1 LYDLWNG
8 GDVDD
13 TLDDVAVTFPGAG
26 KLPAEDFINNLAAI
40 WAGLQAT
47 TGQSKYHGHAGNK
60 ATVSLTYFR
69 SEIAKMRPG

>member
-1 LYDLWNG
+1 M
-8 GDVDD
+8 
-13 TLDDVAVTFPGAG
+13 AG

>member
-1 LYDLWNG
+1 MLLNDG
-8 GDVDD
+8 G
-13 TLDDVAVTFPGAG
+13 FGRFMAG

-47 TGQSKYHGHAGNK
+47 TGQSKYHGYAGNK

-69 SEIAKMRPG
+69 SEIAKIRPG